1 MKISQR
7 VGSYCWDTIFI
18 DKFAKGPNSSKNV
31 DGVMII
37 VLCMSFDDALYLY
50 QAL

>member
-7 VGSYCWDTIFI
+7 VGSYCGDTIFI
-18 DKFAKGPNSSKNV
+18 VKFAKGPNSSKNV
-31 DGVMII
+31 GRVMFI

-50 QAL
+50 